1 MATHTYADGHGYG
14 VDEWRNEPV
23 ATDWDYW
30 VETGMVAEVERERQA
45 EFDYAMREAEAID
58 ALTSAGLIEHIPLPV
73 RVPVRVPDDGPF

>member
-1 MATHTYADGHGYG
+1 MATQVDAHGHGYA
-14 VDEWRNEPV
+14 VDVWRNEPV